1 MADLTTRHVLT
12 LGPDRVT
19 KRFTSWD
26 RGEHEREWRGPTL
39 LAEYAPGLAPRPL
52 TADLTAEPPV
62 ITMTRL
68 PGTSL
73 RGTRLD
79 TVRTAAVA
87 TAVTR
92 LHEAL
97 PRHVLTAV
105 PPRPSYTAEITEHI
119 SVWGDGHLPAD
130 APSSSTS
137 TSPPPRPPGCV
148 PPAAS

>member
-1 MADLTTRHVLT
+1 
-12 LGPDRVT
+12 
-19 KRFTSWD
+19 
-26 RGEHEREWRGPTL
+26 
-39 LAEYAPGLAPRPL
+39 
-52 TADLTAEPPV
+52 
-62 ITMTRL
+62 MTRL

-105 PPRPSYTAEITEHI
+105 PPRSSYTAEITEHI

-130 APSSSTS
+130 ALLAHFDLTPAETARLRTARRLLTAVWLFLLRQDARSAHPRN
-137 TSPPPRPPGCV
+137 PPDVLARQ
-148 PPAAS
+148 AARVLDRLG